1 MPPDPEF
8 DADDYEITVGDDGI
22 ITERHTPG
30 REPVDM
36 VTVPHI
42 VTGFSVGAIIEDGD
56 TAFVIDFRTSGAVGF
71 FRFAITPEL
80 MKTLV
85 VGLVDALE
93 REWT

>member
-8 DADDYEITVGDDGI
+8 IADDYDIEVSDDGI
-22 ITERHTPG
+22 IVERHTPG

-42 VTGFSVGAIIEDGD
+42 VTGFSVGVIAEEGD
-56 TAFVIDFRTSGAVGF
+56 KAFVIDFRASDGNL

-85 VGLVDALE
+85 VGMVDALE